1 MVDRLYKIA
10 VDASF
15 VSSFFFIR
23 AIIVTLMLIECTFSM
38 SKKTRDCYKWQI
50 LNKTKMDAMTI
61 VILRTLYSTLR
72 PIILQT
78 KGTITMFLVV
88 PVVIQCLSCIR
99 VFDEPQKK
107 KMFSTS
113 RSSLANNCRHKMG

>member
-1 MVDRLYKIA
+1 
-10 VDASF
+10 
-15 VSSFFFIR
+15 
-23 AIIVTLMLIECTFSM
+23 M
-38 SKKTRDCYKWQI
+38 SEKTRDCYKWQI
-50 LNKTKMDAMTI
+50 LNKTKMDAVTV

-88 PVVIQCLSCIR
+88 PVVIQRLSCIR
-99 VFDEPQKK
+99 VFDDPQKK

-113 RSSLANNCRHKMG
+113 RSSLANNYRHKMG